1 MEKKLNELFESI
13 TPKELSLAGDEA
25 RIEQK
30 LTPKEQEHILS
41 LTMRKAGITMTDN
54 TQKTKRR
61 FRRTT
66 IIAIAAAAVL
76 SCTAAAAGII
86 AIHEKSV
93 DRYFGEGAAAEL
105 SKKGIMINKV
115 ETNDDYKLTVDL
127 AYATDDYAR
136 VMFTFEGLNDAAKER
151 IANTTNWYWDIDPHF
166 IDDSRPAFGCSSG
179 ALGGI
184 DDKEIDRDKEKGI
197 YTFDVTMEADLSN
210 IESYTLS
217 MIPEEWSDANGVPNT
232 GELNLITVDFELT
245 PNITPITFVSQNANA
260 DLWVCDYEIKIP
272 DNLHFHRVP
281 DLWYC
286 PEDIWFNEDNPEGET
301 KQSHNEYYNAHKD
314 DVIVTV
320 IYKDGTKDEFT
331 SQDVSVYEY
340 GLFFKGTSID
350 SENAE
355 RIILGYNDYSY
366 VRK

>member
-25 RIEQK
+25 RIEQR

-166 IDDSRPAFGCSSG
+166 IDDSRPAFGCGSG

-184 DDKEIDRDKEKGI
+184 DDEEIDRDKEKGI

-217 MIPEEWSDANGVPNT
+217 MIPQEWSETSGVANPG
-232 GELNLITVDFELT
+232 GELNVITVDFEIT
-245 PNITPITFVSQNANA
+245 PNITPISFESSGHSGITLCDFDIVMPNAWNIIPHYTFIPEEVSYYPDEGEPTKEEHNAEYEAHKNDPCLTFV
-260 DLWVCDYEIKIP
+260 
-272 DNLHFHRVP
+272 
-281 DLWYC
+281 
-286 PEDIWFNEDNPEGET
+286 
-301 KQSHNEYYNAHKD
+301 
-314 DVIVTV
+314 
-320 IYKDGTKDEFT
+320 YKDGSKQVLT
-331 SQDVSVYEY
+331 SDMIRINDHVYFM
-340 GLFFKGTSID
+340 GVTVD
-350 SENAE
+350 SENVE
-355 RIILGYNDYSY
+355 KIIVGDGKIEYT
-366 VRK
+366 RK